1 MKKPIFNLK
10 KYLDRQ
16 LGECLQNQ
24 LKLLIKFTTKTN
36 INTMDQF
43 ELKSKFTKEFFDE
56 FQFDAEFRN
65 IFESMTKGLSPY
77 EVIEHLCKTK
87 KELLHSL
94 ENVLENTP
102 RKIIVTTERI
112 EQLKDELN
120 VNNGEH
126 DRE

>member
-1 MKKPIFNLK
+1 
-10 KYLDRQ
+10 
-16 LGECLQNQ
+16 
-24 LKLLIKFTTKTN
+24 
-36 INTMDQF
+36 MDQF